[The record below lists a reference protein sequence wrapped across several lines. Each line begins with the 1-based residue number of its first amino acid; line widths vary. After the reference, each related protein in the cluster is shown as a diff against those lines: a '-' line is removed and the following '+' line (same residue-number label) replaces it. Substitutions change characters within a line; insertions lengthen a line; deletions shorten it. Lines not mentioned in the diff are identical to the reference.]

1 MSKFS
6 EYSFDE
12 NKCNESTIKNTKNDS
27 ENIEKMIDKYSRLSE
42 QELLQEFVS
51 LTASK
56 KMQGT
61 LGNNELEKIK
71 GTLSPYLNDAQKT
84 NLDRV
89 IDVIKDV

>member
-12 NKCNESTIKNTKNDS
+12 NRCQESEVRDAKNDS
-27 ENIEKMIDKYSRLSE
+27 EKYEKIIDKYSKLSE
-42 QELLQEFVS
+42 QELLQEFIS

-56 KMQGT
+56 KKMGT
-61 LGNNELEKIK
+61 LGNDELEKIK
-71 GTLSPYLNDAQKT
+71 GTLSPYLSNTQKM

>member
-1 MSKFS
+1 MGKFS

-27 ENIEKMIDKYSRLSE
+27 ENIEKMIDKYSRFSE

-61 LGNNELEKIK
+61 LGNDELEKIK
-71 GTLSPYLNDAQKT
+71 GTLSPYLNNTQKM